1 MIKTCLQFAVNNLYL
16 CLFRIFENTV
26 LSKNQFL
33 PIEKS
38 TCLFTLIKIKFMKV
52 SVTRKNIKFLPDSS
66 RVVARY
72 FMNGEE
78 RTKELISRI
87 LLMSNLEVSNAL
99 EGINREFSRRHRT
112 ISSIFYTHYDKAKY
126 LLEQMQIDE
135 ADFSEETKMLIGSYL
150 TMEYSIESAAFF
162 NPSMIED
169 FDQSDLEKGEKRVV
183 LSFRA
188 TGEGHVSSIVFRRGI
203 LDKDNN
209 LRMMRIGDSIEKA
222 EVLRKLMF
230 NKKRILSKLAEMHT
244 LDIYSSIMV
253 DLPDVFEYSIFKDLL
268 NKEIESPNVNKENK
282 EAYEEVLWLMN
293 SFYDIQFK
301 IDSDISERVIFPISD
316 SESRG
321 IEDARFVRFT
331 NDDGSESVIG
341 TYTAYNGH
349 SILSKLITTDDF
361 YTFRVMPLYG
371 EGSMGKGMALFP
383 KRINGKY
390 AMLGR
395 VDGVNNYLMYSLKI
409 NEWKNPEIIQ
419 RPKYPWEYTQV
430 GNCGSPLWTEK
441 GWLVITHGV
450 GAMRRYC
457 IGASLLDLNDPSI
470 EIGRLPEP
478 LIAPLEEEREGYVPN
493 VVYSCGS
500 MIHNNSL
507 ILPYAVSDYSSSYAV
522 VDMDE
527 LLEALLDSKKMDY

>member
-1 MIKTCLQFAVNNLYL
+1 
-16 CLFRIFENTV
+16 
-26 LSKNQFL
+26 
-33 PIEKS
+33 
-38 TCLFTLIKIKFMKV
+38 MKV
-52 SVTRKNIKFLPDSS
+52 SVVRKNIKFLPDSS

-72 FMNGEE
+72 FMNGET
-78 RTKELISRI
+78 RTQELIGRI
-87 LLMSNLEVSNAL
+87 LLMSNVEVNTTLEQ
-99 EGINREFSRRHRT
+99 INREFARRHRN
-112 ISSIFYTHYDKAKY
+112 ISALFHKHYEKSKY
-126 LLEQMQIDE
+126 IYKHMKINSADLTDE
-135 ADFSEETKMLIGSYL
+135 RKMLIGAYL

-162 NPSMIED
+162 NPSIVED
-169 FDQSDLEKGEKRVV
+169 FDQSDLEKGEKRVII
-183 LSFRA
+183 SFRA

-209 LRMMRIGDSIEKA
+209 LKMMRIGDSIEKA
-222 EVLRKLMF
+222 EVSHKMIF

-244 LDIYSSIMV
+244 LDIYSSIML
-253 DLPDVFEYSIFKDLL
+253 DLPDVFEYSVFKELL
-268 NKEIESPNVNKENK
+268 KKELANSTISKEKK

-301 IDSDISERVIFPISD
+301 HDSDISERVIFPISD
-316 SESRG
+316 AESRG

-331 NDDGSESVIG
+331 DDDGSESIMG

-349 SILSKLITTDDF
+349 AILPKLITTEDF

-371 EGSMGKGMALFP
+371 EGSLGKGMALFP
-383 KRINGKY
+383 KKINGKY

-395 VDGVNNYLMYSLKI
+395 MDGVNNYLMYSARP
-409 NEWKNPEIIQ
+409 NEWKNPLLIQ
-419 RPKYPWEYTQV
+419 KPRYAWEFTQV
-430 GNCGSPLWTEK
+430 GNCGSPLWTEE

-457 IGASLLDLNDPSI
+457 IGASLFDLDDPSK

-478 LIAPLEEEREGYVPN
+478 LLSPLEDEREGYVPN

-500 MIHNNSL
+500 MIHNESL

-522 VDMDE
+522 VDLKE
-527 LLEALLDSKKMDY
+527 LLDALKESQNLP